1 MTVTKIP
8 LINGLNDE
16 PNTDPVKGQNG
27 AVVIAKVNELVEQ
40 VYTLSQQ
47 LEDIPSVILPPPQ
60 VVFYPE
66 TNSQLGV
73 TSDDLN
79 KLFFWGSYGGIK
91 FTFYDNLLLPIKD
104 SLGFLPSIT
113 IINITEFA
121 IPLLNFTNINLFFYS
136 NDPNVGPNNQALRS
150 KGKLDVYFLNAENAY
165 VVGSIIN
172 VAGY

>member
-1 MTVTKIP
+1 MP
-8 LINGLNDE
+8 
-16 PNTDPVKGQNG
+16 
-27 AVVIAKVNELVEQ
+27 
-40 VYTLSQQ
+40 
-47 LEDIPSVILPPPQ
+47 
-60 VVFYPE
+60 
-66 TNSQLGV
+66 
-73 TSDDLN
+73 
-79 KLFFWGSYGGIK
+79 K

-121 IPLLNFTNINLFFYS
+121 IPLLNFTNINLFFYP